1 MSLFKKPQLWC
12 VDCVQPVDFEVAH
25 FPYEIGSG
33 TASDLRIDDP
43 GVLERHCSILEARSK
58 KWLLKRAEEAV
69 VMLDGQ
75 PLSEPVIL
83 EEKTDYSLRIGDRL
97 LLLRLDSDVEKW
109 RSRLAARQW
118 CLYHPPS
125 NRQVD
130 FNSPSMLPEA
140 LSTLG
145 CSEHDSIVFLQGAEK
160 GFVTADLMDTAS
172 SLIAAAHTASESTNN
187 HAPEEETAWIP
198 TGSSEVDNLH
208 GELLCPVCWKRFDR
222 EQILH
227 IACHPDLMGDPMLGP
242 DHMLRFLATKFDSR
256 YRAIDPKGVACG
268 EVACPRCRRRLPAG
282 FLDVSYHLFS
292 IVGVPA
298 AGKSY
303 FLASM
308 LHMLRQRMARDLHLA
323 FTDADAADNTTLNQM
338 AQRLF
343 SGSTNPQDLY
353 LNKTQVQGGDMVEFW
368 ERDGRRVQL
377 PKPFSY
383 LVAGGTLEQPGRKPF
398 TVVFYDNAGEH
409 FEPGRSHEE
418 SISAQHVACCDG
430 ILYLFDPTCTA
441 GFRARLSGVEDH
453 QLTDYRRLDHQEAVI
468 SHMRN
473 RIRTEMG
480 LPAWEKIETPMAF
493 MVGKCDTWQHLLG
506 SEPLAS
512 PVNGGSVD
520 IAAIHSNSNRVRE
533 LMLDTC
539 PSVVTNVESI
549 SKEVV
554 YFPISALGHSPS
566 YFKDAQGND
575 KLGPVPGMIKPLHV
589 EAPMLWLLHRLY
601 PDVFPAM

>member
-1 MSLFKKPQLWC
+1 MSLFKKTQLWC

-33 TASDLRIDDP
+33 NASDFRIDDP
-43 GVLERHCSILEARSK
+43 GVEDRHCSILDARGK
-58 KWLLKRAEEAV
+58 KWLMKRSEEAV
-69 VMLDGQ
+69 VLLDGQ
-75 PLSEPVIL
+75 PLGDPVIL
-83 EEKTDYSLRIGDRL
+83 EEGTDYSLRIGERL

-118 CLYHPPS
+118 SLYHPAT

-130 FNSPSMLPEA
+130 FQSPATLPDA
-140 LSTLG
+140 LHSLG
-145 CSEHDSIVFLQGAEK
+145 CTELDSIVFLQGAEK
-160 GFVTADLMDTAS
+160 GFVTSDLMF
-172 SLIAAAHTASESTNN
+172 IANKYFAAPSAAEVQVNGHQVEAE
-187 HAPEEETAWIP
+187 PEWVP
-198 TGSSEVDNLH
+198 TSGSAMDNLH

-227 IACHPDLMGDPMLGP
+227 IACHPDLMGDPTLGP
-242 DHMLRFLATKFDSR
+242 DQMLRFLATKFDAR
-256 YRAIDPKGVACG
+256 FRAIDPKGVACSD
-268 EVACPRCRRRLPAG
+268 VACPSCRRRLPAG
-282 FLDVSYHLFS
+282 FLDVAYHLFS

-303 FLASM
+303 FLAAM
-308 LHMLRQRMARDLHLA
+308 LHMLRQRMARDLQLA
-323 FTDADAADNTTLNQM
+323 FTDADAADNTVLNKM
-338 AQRLF
+338 AQQLF
-343 SGSTNPQDLY
+343 SGSTNAPDLY
-353 LNKTQVQGGDMVEFW
+353 LGKTQMVGGDTAEYW

-383 LVAGGTLEQPGRKPF
+383 LVAGGKLDEPGRRPF

-441 GFRARLSGVEDH
+441 GFRARLAGVQDF

-473 RIRTEMG
+473 RIRSEMG
-480 LPAWEKIETPMAF
+480 LPAWEKITTPIAF

-506 SEPLAS
+506 TEPLAA
-512 PVNGGSVD
+512 PVNGGCVD
-520 IAAIHSNSNRVRE
+520 NAAIQTNSARLRE
-533 LMLDTC
+533 LLLETS
-539 PSVVTNVESI
+539 PSVVTNIESI

-554 YFPISALGHSPS
+554 YFPISALGHSPA
-566 YFKDAQGND
+566 YFKDEHGTE
-575 KLGPVPGMIKPLHV
+575 KLGPVPGKIKPVHV

-601 PDVFPAM
+601 PDVFPAV